1 LTYIIIIIIIIILEG
16 MTILSRSFIYEEI
29 MLKLF
34 DKNVNVSTV
43 SGLVTCR
50 ILIHFLQVLQNS
62 KQLVGGAD

>member
-1 LTYIIIIIIIIILEG
+1 